1 MQWSEIYCSLT
12 HLGKLSDHR
21 RATVQVFDGFFVLSV
36 YYKPLG
42 SSPHEIKFATLEAAK
57 AAGEQWCKVRD
68 ERKELESFIA
78 MHSITD

>member
-1 MQWSEIYCSLT
+1 MHWSEIYCGLT
-12 HLGKLSDHR
+12 HLGKLTAQR
-21 RATVQVFDGFFVLSV
+21 RVTVRIFDGFFVLSV

-42 SSPHEIKFATLEAAK
+42 FSPHEIKFATLEAAK
-57 AAGEQWCKVRD
+57 TAGEQWCKVRD